1 MTDYHILA
9 AIQDTLKIV
18 YGEGIVNQ
26 FADETTLYNL
36 FSKSSRKPAGLGY
49 QFSLRNARAQ
59 GVGARKESIFLPEA
73 LVGKTDSS
81 TILPKYNYG
90 TLRLTGP
97 MIYAAKGNVAAF
109 VDGLADSVDDI
120 YKSIVTDL
128 TRQCA
133 GDGFGLLATLSA
145 ASVALSQSATWAVTC
160 ANTAGIQRCIE
171 GMIVDFYTSA
181 GAIDQSSVA
190 SRILNVDPATS
201 VLTMEVHDG
210 TYMAKH
216 PLEAAR
222 GYTIV
227 EEAVPDAARIV
238 RYGAREAAHATTNTP
253 IEMTG
258 LDGIFDDGTLLAT
271 FQDIVVA
278 DNPKWRANVLGN
290 SGTPRALTV
299 DLMLQSIDVAR
310 VKSGKKIQTM
320 MFGVGQRRKYANLLI
335 GDVRFAPTTLR
346 GGYEVLTFS
355 AGDGSVEMVVAPD
368 LSPGKIF
375 FMPNGV
381 IKKYELTPLGWGN
394 LDQQM
399 HQRSG
404 YDEWDQFL
412 RVYSNLGCEERN
424 SLTLLTD
431 LIEPSLYT

>member
-1 MTDYHILA
+1 MADYHILS

-36 FSKSSRKPAGLGY
+36 FSKSSRKPSGLGY

-73 LVGKTDSS
+73 LVGKTDKS

-90 TLRLTGP
+90 TLRLSGP
-97 MIYAAKGNVAAF
+97 MIYAAKGNVGAF

-128 TRQCA
+128 NRQCA

-145 ASVALSQSATWAVTC
+145 ASDVLSVAAEWDVTC
-160 ANTAGIQRCIE
+160 DNTAGIQRCIE
-171 GMIVDFYTSA
+171 GMVVDFYTSA

-190 SRILNVDPATS
+190 SRIVNVDPATN
-201 VLTMEVHDG
+201 VITMEANTG
-210 TYMAKH
+210 AYMAKH
-216 PLEAAR
+216 PIEAAR
-222 GYTIV
+222 SYVIV
-227 EEAVPDAARIV
+227 AEAVPDAARVV
-238 RYGAREAAHATTNTP
+238 RYGAREASHATTNTP

-271 FQDIVVA
+271 FQDITVA
-278 DNPKWRANVLGN
+278 SSPKWRANRIHN
-290 SGTPRALTV
+290 SATPRALSL
-299 DLMLQSIDVAR
+299 DLMLQSIDVSR

-320 MFGVGQRRKYANLLI
+320 ILGVGQRRKYANLLI
-335 GDVRFAPTTLR
+335 GDVRFAPTTLK

-355 AGDGSVEMVVAPD
+355 AGDGSIEMVVAPD
-368 LSPGKIF
+368 VSPGKIF

-431 LIEPSLYT
+431 LIEPDLY